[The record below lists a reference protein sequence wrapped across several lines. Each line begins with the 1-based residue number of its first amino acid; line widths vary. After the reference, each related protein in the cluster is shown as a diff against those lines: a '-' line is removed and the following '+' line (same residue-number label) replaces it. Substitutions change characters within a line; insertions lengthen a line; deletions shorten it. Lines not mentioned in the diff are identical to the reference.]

1 MANPASAR
9 LQRVEESADNA
20 QDTAPDQV
28 LVHVRYQPNGEIFS
42 IGEKPAR
49 LDASQW
55 LKHLLDTASPYYRT
69 LAGGRGFY
77 CIPREKFDALIGLL
91 PA

>member
-9 LQRVEESADNA
+9 RHPVES
-20 QDTAPDQV
+20 TAENPPSLAVHEV
-28 LVHVRYQPNGEIFS
+28 LVHVRYQADGEIFS
-42 IGEKPAR
+42 IGETPKGLSAG
-49 LDASQW
+49 QW

-69 LAGGRGFY
+69 LAGGRGFFR
-77 CIPREKFDALIGLL
+77 IPRSNFESLMKLL